1 MKTIKYCNQCVSLCL
16 GEEHK
21 KMMSDL
27 CDLAVYGQLKAKQ
40 CEEHSVED
48 FKSALNKA
56 MLPYVGVKQLLNMRT

>member
-1 MKTIKYCNQCVSLCL
+1 MV
-16 GEEHK
+16 
-21 KMMSDL
+21 SDL

-48 FKSALNKA
+48 FKSALGKA